1 MILLSGSSYAQFLT
15 VLVVFILVLGATAA
29 VTKWI
34 AGYQRAQGRNG
45 NIEVLETSRIANNK
59 YIQIVRIGGK
69 RVAIAVGRDEV
80 TKLCEL
86 DADEL
91 KECGSVSATA
101 SFRELLAQAKQKS
114 AEDGEPEEQTQQIE
128 CASTDTE

>member
-15 VLVVFILVLGATAA
+15 VLVIFVLVLGATAW

-34 AGYQRAQGRNG
+34 AGYQRTQGRNG

-91 KECGSVSATA
+91 MECGSAA
-101 SFRELLAQAKQKS
+101 GISFREQLAQAKRKS
-114 AEDGEPEEQTQQIE
+114 AEDDRPDEQT
-128 CASTDTE
+128 DR